1 MSELALSDP
10 RSAAAAGAATVRV
23 SIPAIA
29 WRNLWRNR
37 RRTWLMVAGIGFAG
51 FLVVAINS
59 IQVGTFTVMIDNT
72 ARFFAGHAQVQH
84 PEFLDEPRVEHTVDD
99 AAARLQALER
109 LPQVTGAAPRAQ
121 SFALVAA
128 AASRADPD
136 AEPPAVGALVVG
148 VDPQRE
154 FAAIRHAASSGRYL
168 EARDEAYLG
177 AVLAQNLGVGTG
189 DEVVVVGNAEGG
201 VAAMSVT
208 VVGTFSTGQAE
219 FDRSQMHVRLDA
231 FQEAFALGDAVHG
244 IAVTLADPAAAIDVA
259 ASLGDESSVGVPWQQ
274 LMPEVHQMAELKY
287 QSSYMIYALLLVLVT
302 FSIVNAFIMTTFE
315 RTPEFGML
323 KALGMRPGAI
333 MAMLALEAL
342 WMALLGLAATL
353 AASGLL
359 LGTLANTGIPL
370 TADMA
375 GIMSQYLLPDRLYP
389 VFGYRTAVEF
399 GVAALLATQAAA
411 LIPALRLRRLK
422 VVDALRMAE

>member
-1 MSELALSDP
+1 MSEVALPSASATP
-10 RSAAAAGAATVRV
+10 TRASAARV
-23 SIPAIA
+23 SIAAIA

-59 IQVGTFTVMIDNT
+59 IQVGTFEVMIDNT

-84 PEFLDEPRVEHTVDD
+84 PEYLDEPRVDRTIDN
-99 AAARLQALER
+99 AAARLAALEAR
-109 LPQVTGAAPRAQ
+109 AEVTGAAPRAQ
-121 SFALVAA
+121 AFALVAA
-128 AASRADPD
+128 AESGDDPD
-136 AEPPAVGALVVG
+136 AEPPALGALVVG
-148 VDPQRE
+148 VDPVRE
-154 FAAIRHAASSGRYL
+154 FAAIRHAASSGTYL

-177 AVLAQNLGVGTG
+177 AVLAQNLGVGPG
-189 DEVVVVGNAEGG
+189 AEVVVVGNAEGG
-201 VAAMSVT
+201 GVAAMSVT
-208 VVGTFSTGQAE
+208 VAGTFSTGQAE

-231 FQEAFALGDAVHG
+231 FQEAFALDDAVHA
-244 IAVTLADPAAAIDVA
+244 IAVTLTDPAAATPIA
-259 ASLGDESSVGVPWQQ
+259 AALGDEHSVGVPWQR

-333 MAMLALEAL
+333 MGMLALEAL
-342 WMALLGLAATL
+342 WMAVLGLAATF
-353 AASGLL
+353 AVSGLL
-359 LGTLANTGIPL
+359 LGTLATTGIPL
-370 TADMA
+370 TDSMA
-375 GIMSQYLLPDRLYP
+375 GVMSQYLLPDRLYP
-389 VFGYRTAVEF
+389 SFGYRTAVEF
-399 GVAALLATQAAA
+399 SIAALVATQVAA
-411 LIPALRLRRLK
+411 LIPALRLRKLK